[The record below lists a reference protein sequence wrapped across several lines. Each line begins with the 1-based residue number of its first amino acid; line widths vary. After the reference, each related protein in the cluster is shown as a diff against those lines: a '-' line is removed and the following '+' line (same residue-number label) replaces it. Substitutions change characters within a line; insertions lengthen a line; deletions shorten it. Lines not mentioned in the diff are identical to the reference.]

1 MIKNSSKLGFG
12 AVVLLISGVV
22 CKALGALFRLPLT
35 NLLGIEGIGVF
46 QLVMSLYAFA
56 LVVTC
61 GGVTNSLA
69 KLISSARAEDETKKI
84 NLFLLRAL
92 ISSIS
97 IALAL
102 GVIFLLLSKV
112 IASLQNIT
120 AYSSYALFIFLLPLG
135 AILATLRGF
144 FQGYENMLPTATSQ
158 VVEQVFKFA
167 FGLLF
172 AFEFGKSG
180 TAQGV
185 FGAFLGIVLSELV
198 AVIQLCIWFLLKF
211 KQNKNLEAQKILLNK
226 KLACRQ
232 FAKANYTLMLSASI
246 LPLVNAFDG
255 LVIVDR
261 LTLSGITAEF
271 ATKLYGLQTGVVG
284 ALLNFPLIISVSVTT
299 ALLPNI
305 SYLISRGA
313 GSKYMVEKGLKVLL
327 FLILP
332 TTFGLAAIS
341 RQVLLLFYSDLGQ
354 LLDTAFYLMIYGSF
368 SIILTGMM
376 QYFVMLLQA
385 SGDFLRILI
394 YTSVGGILKAV
405 LSFFLASVKGISI
418 YSLAIGNIS
427 LAGAVCVLSIWRLKK
442 TIGFS
447 LHFFDLF
454 LILFATATMFVLV
467 SNFVKANYF
476 RLSVNIL
483 IAILLGALVY
493 LVITMPFILKLLR
506 KNLFKNSAD

>member
-1 MIKNSSKLGFG
+1 MFKNNSKLGFG
-12 AVVLLISGVV
+12 AVVLLISGVI

-35 NLLGIEGIGVF
+35 NLLGMEGIGVF

-56 LVVTC
+56 LVLTC

-69 KLISSARAEDETKKI
+69 KLISSSRAQNESKKI

-92 ISSIS
+92 IFGMGIG
-97 IALAL
+97 IVL
-102 GVIFLLLSKV
+102 GVLFLLLCKV
-112 IASLQNIT
+112 IASLQNIA
-120 AYSSYALFIFLLPLG
+120 AYSSYTLFIFLLPLG
-135 AILATLRGF
+135 AILATLRGY

-172 AFEFGKSG
+172 AFEFGKKG
-180 TAQGV
+180 TSKGV
-185 FGAFLGIVLSELV
+185 FGAFLGIVVSELV
-198 AVIQLCIWFLLKF
+198 AVVQLGILFLCKF
-211 KQNKNLEAQKILLNK
+211 KQTPQEVLLNK
-226 KLACRQ
+226 KLARKQ
-232 FAKANYTLMLSASI
+232 FDRANYPLMLSAAI

-261 LTLSGITAEF
+261 LTLGGITADF

-299 ALLPNI
+299 TLLPNI

-313 GSKYMVEKGLKVLL
+313 GSRFVVEKGLKILL

-332 TTFGLAAIS
+332 TTFGLVAIS
-341 RQVLLLFYSDLGQ
+341 KQVLLLFYADIAP
-354 LLDTAFYLMIYGSF
+354 LLNTAFYLMLYGAF
-368 SIILTGMM
+368 STILTAMM

-394 YTSVGGILKAV
+394 YTSIGGVLKAA
-405 LSFFLASVKGISI
+405 LSFFLASVKSVGI
-418 YSLAIGNIS
+418 YALVIGNVA
-427 LAGAVCVLSIWRLKK
+427 LAGVVCVLAIWRLKK
-442 TIGFS
+442 TVGFG

-454 LILFATATMFVLV
+454 LILLGTFAMFMLV
-467 SNFVKANYF
+467 SSFVRADYF

-483 IAILLGALVY
+483 LSVLLGVIVY
-493 LVITMPFILKLLR
+493 VVFTMPFIVKLLR
-506 KNLFKNSAD
+506 KKVFKNSAD